1 MTKQAKRSK
10 ASEILWL
17 AVAAMCLG
25 TAIHKTIFVSF
36 SSSWYFYVFVLVALF
51 MYMIR
56 RAGRKQKN

>member
-1 MTKQAKRSK
+1 MSNKFKRSK

-17 AVAAMCLG
+17 AVAVMSLG

-36 SSSWYFYVFVLVALF
+36 SSSWYFYIFVLVALF

-56 RAGRKQKN
+56 RNIRKHKS